1 MTVTRFS
8 QASLSV
14 PTKYRNMMAGSAF
27 IPPAGDYELISTTV
41 LGSDTTSVTFS
52 GLGTSAAAYK
62 HLQIRAVA
70 RTNTAASSGNAIAMR
85 FNADSGAN
93 YAFHILNGASD
104 GGGAVQSY
112 NGTSQTSFFIGS
124 HTAASATGS
133 AFAGNVIDILDFAS
147 TKNKTARGLAG
158 HANASLSRIRLYS
171 GLWMST
177 SAITSITLYDET
189 VGSNSFVTGSRF
201 SLYGLKG

>member
-1 MTVTRFS
+1 MGLIPLGFGA
-8 QASLSV
+8 ASGAGGA
-14 PTKYRNMMAGSAF
+14 PTSA
-27 IPPAGDYELISTTV
+27 AYELITTTV

-62 HLQIRAVA
+62 HLQIRATA
-70 RTNTAASSGNAIAMR
+70 RTNTASSSGNAIAMR
-85 FNADSGAN
+85 LNGDSGAN

-112 NGTSQTSFFIGS
+112 AGSSQTSFFMGS
-124 HTAASATGS
+124 HTGASSTAS

-147 TKNKTARGLAG
+147 TSKNKTARGLAG

-177 SAITSITLYDET
+177 AAVTSITLYDET

-201 SLYGLKG
+201 SLYGLK